1 MKCHLEKLPGKAAT
15 TVAQGEGW
23 KLELFSTGKQ
33 IVVPPSVHPD
43 TGKCYTWVS
52 VEIGI
57 VPESLLN
64 APEVTYRV
72 PKPNNSCSYASSAES
87 WGEGERYNRLF
98 SYAGRLQAEG
108 WRDDQIRAKVETMNL
123 YMCKPPLEQW
133 EVDKIAR
140 SVLRYRKGFHTKEV
154 QTA

>member
-1 MKCHLEKLPGKAAT
+1 MKCLLEKLPGKAPT

-43 TGKCYTWVS
+43 TGKRYAWVN
-52 VEIGI
+52 VEIGV

-64 APEVTYRV
+64 APEVQQVVTSSNQV
-72 PKPNNSCSYASSAES
+72 PKPHNASAADC

-98 SYAGRLQAEG
+98 SYAARLQADG
-108 WRDDQIRAKVETMNL
+108 WRDDQILTKVETMNL
-123 YMCKPPLEQW
+123 YRCHPPLDQG
-133 EVDKIAR
+133 EVENISR
-140 SVLRYRKGFHTKEV
+140 SVLRYPKGFNILSRN
-154 QTA
+154 